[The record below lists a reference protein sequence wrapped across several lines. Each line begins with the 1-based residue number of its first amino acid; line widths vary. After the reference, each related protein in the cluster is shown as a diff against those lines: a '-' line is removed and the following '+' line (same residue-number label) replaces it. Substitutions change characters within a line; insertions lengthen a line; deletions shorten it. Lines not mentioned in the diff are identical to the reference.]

1 MDEISYE
8 IIKEMLVED
17 YNDFIEKELY
27 SIKQTIAALLED
39 SVIMIKES
47 NDNYI
52 STIVALAKISLEND
66 IIPNYIL
73 ERFVNLSDGIMK
85 FYKYKENTEFIN
97 DKAFIDDKIK
107 KKDFKIID
115 DEYGY
120 RVNMLLEIKD

>member
-1 MDEISYE
+1 MKHIYEKENLNMDEISYK

-52 STIVALAKISLEND
+52 STIVALAKLSLEND
-66 IIPNYIL
+66 IYL
-73 ERFVNLSDGIMK
+73 
-85 FYKYKENTEFIN
+85 
-97 DKAFIDDKIK
+97 
-107 KKDFKIID
+107 II
-115 DEYGY
+115 Y
-120 RVNMLLEIKD
+120 

>member
-17 YNDFIEKELY
+17 YNNFIEKELY
-27 SIKQTIAALLED
+27 SIKQTIAVLLED
-39 SVIMIKES
+39 SVIMMKES

-52 STIVALAKISLEND
+52 STIVALAQISLEKD

-73 ERFVNLSDGIMK
+73 ERFINFSDGMMK
-85 FYKYKENTEFIN
+85 LYKYKENTEFIN

-107 KKDFKIID
+107 KKDFKIIN
-115 DEYGY
+115 DEYEY
-120 RVNMLLEIKD
+120 RVNMLLGEN

>member
-1 MDEISYE
+1 MDEISYK

-17 YNDFIEKELY
+17 YNDFIEKEFY
-27 SIKQTIAALLED
+27 SIKQTIAVLLED
-39 SVIMIKES
+39 SVIMMKES

-73 ERFVNLSDGIMK
+73 ERFVNISDGMMK
-85 FYKYKENTEFIN
+85 FYKYKENTEFLN

-115 DEYGY
+115 DEYEY
-120 RVNMLLEIKD
+120 RVNMLLGEN

>member
-17 YNDFIEKELY
+17 YNNFIEKELY
-27 SIKQTIAALLED
+27 SIKQTIAVLLED
-39 SVIMIKES
+39 SVIMMKES

-52 STIVALAKISLEND
+52 STIVALAQISLEND

-73 ERFVNLSDGIMK
+73 ERFVNLSDGMMK

-115 DEYGY
+115 DEYEY
-120 RVNMLLEIKD
+120 RVNMLLEI

>member
-39 SVIMIKES
+39 SVIMMKES

-52 STIVALAKISLEND
+52 STIVALAQISLEND

-73 ERFVNLSDGIMK
+73 ERFVNLSDGMMK

-115 DEYGY
+115 DEYEY
-120 RVNMLLEIKD
+120 RVNMLLGEN

>member
-17 YNDFIEKELY
+17 YNDFIEKELF
-27 SIKQTIAALLED
+27 SIKQTIAVLLED
-39 SVIMIKES
+39 SVIMMKES

-73 ERFVNLSDGIMK
+73 ERFVNLSDGMIK
-85 FYKYKENTEFIN
+85 FYKYKENSEFLN
-97 DKAFIDDKIK
+97 DKAYIDDKIK

-115 DEYGY
+115 DEYEY
-120 RVNMLLEIKD
+120 RVNMLLGEN

>member
-39 SVIMIKES
+39 SVIMMKES

-73 ERFVNLSDGIMK
+73 ERFVNISDGMMK
-85 FYKYKENTEFIN
+85 FYKYKENTEFLN

-115 DEYGY
+115 DEYEY
-120 RVNMLLEIKD
+120 RVNMLLGEN

>member
-1 MDEISYE
+1 MDEISYK

-39 SVIMIKES
+39 SVIMMKES

-73 ERFVNLSDGIMK
+73 ERFVNISDGMMK

-115 DEYGY
+115 DEYEY
-120 RVNMLLEIKD
+120 RVNMLLGEN

>member
-17 YNDFIEKELY
+17 YNDFIEKELF
-27 SIKQTIAALLED
+27 SIKQTIAVLLED
-39 SVIMIKES
+39 SVIMMKES

-73 ERFVNLSDGIMK
+73 ERFVNLSDGMIK
-85 FYKYKENTEFIN
+85 FYKYKENSEFLN
-97 DKAFIDDKIK
+97 DKAC
-107 KKDFKIID
+107 
-115 DEYGY
+115 
-120 RVNMLLEIKD
+120 LLYTSMPS